1 MGAKRKVDE
10 KLYKKI
16 KQELKTPK
24 DDPKAIKKYK
34 LSQTT
39 IRAIR
44 KSTSYTQF
52 LVRTSGKKL
61 ATEKRNFKVN
71 PKALKKSKKK
81 RLLFKDLTT
90 QERTQLAW
98 QGFLWISI
106 ISILIVAGIIVRWI
120 FGLIFGA

>member
-81 RLLFKDLTT
+81 RLLFKDLTP

-120 FGLIFGA
+120 FGLIFGG